1 MIAAIY
7 ARKSTAETGMNDEE
21 KSVTRQIEHGKAY
34 ALKNGWTV
42 SEEHIYSDD
51 GVSGAEFGDRRPGF
65 LRLMGALKPRAP
77 FQVLIMSEE
86 SRLGREQTRTQYALL
101 EIVEAGVRVFFYL
114 EDQERKMD
122 TATDKLMSMIKN
134 FGGEFERE
142 RTSQRVHDKLLQK
155 ARARHVVGC
164 KAYGYDNVE
173 VCGPD
178 GKRQHVLRRINPT
191 EKDVLLRIFEL
202 YVSDGVGVHTIA
214 KALNADGVPPPRGD
228 RKGWAGSCIRAI
240 LYRPLYRGTIV
251 WNKTKAINRG
261 GTKTSVRRPESEWE
275 TIDAP
280 DLRIVP
286 PDLWERVETKLKTAG
301 ALYARRPNG
310 QLLSRPSGA
319 DLRSQY
325 LLSGLAQCAICGGSM
340 VCQLRRQNVGKN
352 VYTCAY
358 YHGRGKAVCTND
370 LRINQGIL
378 DSAVLH
384 ALNRILDDR
393 MLEEA
398 VARALQTIRAGQAK
412 FPDER
417 VAIERQLSLIEAR
430 LRHLVE
436 AVATGRGTDVVFNEL
451 QKEEAAKNGLISR
464 LTNLNQLTALSSL
477 DGKRMERAL
486 AERVADV
493 KGVLGRNIPQSRQVL
508 RKLIP
513 GRIVCTPFDDVR
525 GRGYTLAATGT
536 YAGLFSG
543 KPSVKLSGGEGGI

>member
-34 ALKNGWTV
+34 ARKKGWTV
-42 SEEHIYSDD
+42 SEEYIYSDD

-65 LRLMGALKPRAP
+65 MRLMSALKPKAP
-77 FQVLIMSEE
+77 FQILIMSEE

-142 RTSQRVHDKLLQK
+142 KTSQRVHDKLLQK
-155 ARARHVVGC
+155 ARALHVVGC
-164 KAYGYDNVE
+164 KVYGYDNVE

-191 EKDVLLRIFEL
+191 EKEILLRIFEL
-202 YVSDGVGVHTIA
+202 YASDGVGVHTIA
-214 KALNADGVPPPRGD
+214 KILNTDGVPPPRGH
-228 RKGWAGSCIRAI
+228 RRGWAGSCIRAI

-251 WNKTKAINRG
+251 WNKTKAISRG
-261 GTKTSVRRPESEWE
+261 GTKTSTRRPASEWE

-286 PDLWERVETKLKTAG
+286 PDLWERVQAKLDKVGT
-301 ALYARRPNG
+301 LYARRQNG

-319 DLRSQY
+319 DLRSAY
-325 LLSGLAQCAICGGSM
+325 LLSGLAQCAVCGGSI
-340 VCQLRRQNVGKN
+340 VCQLRRQCDGKN
-352 VYTCAY
+352 VYMCAFH
-358 YHGRGKAVCTND
+358 HGRGRAICTND

-384 ALNRILDDR
+384 ALNRVLDER

-398 VARALQTIRAGQAK
+398 VARALQTIRSGQAK

-417 VAIERQLSLIEAR
+417 VAIDRQLSLIEAR

-436 AVATGRGTDVVFNEL
+436 AVATGRATTGVFDEL
-451 QKEEAAKNGLISR
+451 QKEEAAKKGLVAR
-464 LTNLNQLTALSSL
+464 LSNLNQLTALSSL
-477 DGKRMERAL
+477 DGTRIERAL
-486 AERVADV
+486 VERVADV
-493 KGVLGRNIPQSRQVL
+493 KGILGRNIPQTRQAL

-513 GRIVCTPFDDVR
+513 GRIVCTPIDDAR
-525 GRGYTLAATGT
+525 GRGYAIEATGT
-536 YAGLFSG
+536 YAGLFGG
-543 KPSVKLSGGEGGI
+543 KHSVKLSGGEGGI